1 MMIAPM
7 PGQSACHT
15 FDPSANTPRS
25 TTTAALPMTEGECDC
40 AFYRGKGRACPCS
53 VQYAAKT
60 GKRAVERILH
70 KSVFFQDT
78 NIAANVEIQTEEE
91 AARSSLKVSVT
102 NKVIQVE
109 ACHVDVGE
117 QLGKGGFCLVH
128 EADIILPQEKTHQH
142 HDYCVKFLKP
152 NILTERRKF
161 ARGIADL
168 AIEAHFLATLNHPH
182 ILKIRGVTA
191 GVKLF
196 EPSYPDLTNQP
207 GVHGGFFLILDRL
220 HSTLDHKIERTWK
233 VQAEKYSSFL
243 YRTTHDLRGGK
254 RMELRRQRLEVAL
267 QLARAMEYLH
277 QYDICYRDLK
287 PDNIGFDGNDSLKV
301 FDFGLAKELKPY
313 KKHED
318 GTYHLTANTGSRR
331 YMAPVSNVI
340 VFKNLL
346 NICMYIYMCVCN
358 RSLLLRVGRVVYL
371 KHVSTNTNHIPIQC
385 NAGGCQTEEI
395 QFISRCILICYLIMG
410 SLCTRKTI
418 QKLHRGAAYESRRT
432 ERSSPK
438 ARCCKGLAFRDEGY
452 S

>member
-233 VQAEKYSSFL
+233 VQAEKYSSFI

-331 YMAPVSNVI
+331 YMAPEVAKRKRYNLSVDVFSFAILLWEVCALEKPFKSFTEVQHMNLVVLKDHRPRLDAVKGWPSGTKDILRKCWDPDLHARPTFSEIVI
-340 VFKNLL
+340 LL
-346 NICMYIYMCVCN
+346 
-358 RSLLLRVGRVVYL
+358 
-371 KHVSTNTNHIPIQC
+371 
-385 NAGGCQTEEI
+385 EEI
-395 QFISRCILICYLIMG
+395 MREF
-410 SLCTRKTI
+410 
-418 QKLHRGAAYESRRT
+418 AP
-432 ERSSPK
+432 SSIDCFTSEEEQNEK
-438 ARCCKGLAFRDEGY
+438 
-452 S
+452 